1 MPSPALSVHELP
13 RILLQPGEKLPEAL
27 CLQIVALGPEA
38 IEPLRKILD
47 DEGLLDADGPAG
59 GWAPIRAA
67 RLLGELRAE
76 SAIPRLLELAMNGP
90 DCIITNEA
98 AFALERI
105 GEAAIE
111 PVLQAASGTGDDFYR
126 SLLCEVL
133 AGSPRKD
140 DRIFE
145 LLRRLFRQDPL
156 IGIGALARYGD
167 RRALPEL
174 TRLFEEHEPGPE
186 HSFDDDQ
193 LVIEL
198 REAFRLLDAE
208 LTPAQ
213 RERLERLDEER
224 KRRRALAT
232 VNPAGGTVRREG
244 IKVGRNDP
252 CPCGSGKKFKKC
264 CGQ

>member
-1 MPSPALSVHELP
+1 MKKTCSTPMARPT
-13 RILLQPGEKLPEAL
+13 
-27 CLQIVALGPEA
+27 
-38 IEPLRKILD
+38 
-47 DEGLLDADGPAG
+47 AG
-59 GWAPIRAA
+59 ARSAP

-76 SAIPRLLELAMNGP
+76 SAVPRLIELATNGP
-90 DCIITNEA
+90 DCIITSEA

-111 PVLQAASGTGDDFYR
+111 PVLQAASVTDDDFYR

-133 AGSPRKD
+133 AGSSRQD

-145 LLRRLFRQDPL
+145 LLLRLFRQDPL

-174 TRLFEEHEPGPE
+174 TRLLERHEPGPE
-186 HSFDDDQ
+186 YSFDDGQ

-224 KRRRALAT
+224 KRERALASASPIT
-232 VNPAGGTVRREG
+232 GTVRREG
-244 IKVGRNDP
+244 TKVGRNDP